1 MKKKHRKE
9 LTMAYII
16 FDMDDTLLND
26 RRRITPY
33 TLQVLKKLQAMG
45 HKLVINTAR
54 SKQFD
59 QDYFDQ
65 LRPDYA
71 ILNGGALI
79 VDKDERTVY
88 QAQLDV
94 AATPAFIADL
104 LQICDNFTVQSETGP
119 YSHLGKYTGQ
129 NALPFDFTA
138 QPFPYPSFKIVASI
152 ENDQAAFDL
161 AEKHGLTCVS
171 YFGGA
176 FKRFNH
182 HHATKAQGNRKL
194 MELLGGSLSQV
205 IAFGDDWGDLEMLQQ
220 AGIGVLMKNAHPQ
233 LHGLCSH
240 ISEYTNDQ
248 DGVARFLARHFGL
261 E

>member
-1 MKKKHRKE
+1 
-9 LTMAYII
+9 MAYII

-26 RRRITPY
+26 RRCITPY
-33 TLQVLKKLQAMG
+33 TQQILKHLQALG

-65 LRPDYA
+65 LKPDYA

-79 VDKDERTVY
+79 LDQNENPVY
-88 QAQLDV
+88 TAQLDV
-94 AATPAFIADL
+94 SATQAFIQDL
-104 LQICDNFTVQSETGP
+104 LQISDNFTVQAKDGP

-129 NALPFDFTA
+129 NARPFDFSA
-138 QPFPYPSFKIVASI
+138 HPFPYPCFKVVAAI
-152 ENDQAAFDL
+152 EKDEEAFAL
-161 AEKHGLTCVS
+161 ADKHGLTCVS
-171 YFGGA
+171 YFGGL

-182 HHATKAQGNRKL
+182 PSATKARGNQKL
-194 MELLGGSLSQV
+194 MALLGGTLDEV
-205 IAFGDDWGDLEMLQQ
+205 IAFGDDLGDLEMLQQ
-220 AGIGVLMKNAHPQ
+220 AGIGVLMKNARPE

-240 ISEYTNDQ
+240 ISEFTNDE

>member
-1 MKKKHRKE
+1 
-9 LTMAYII
+9 MAYII
-16 FDMDDTLLND
+16 FDMDDTLLNNQ
-26 RRRITPY
+26 RCISPY
-33 TLQVLKKLQAMG
+33 TQQILKQLQEKG

-65 LRPDYA
+65 LQPDYA

-79 VDKDERTVY
+79 LDQHENPVY
-88 QAQLDV
+88 TAQMDV
-94 AATPAFIADL
+94 PATQAFIQDL
-104 LQICDNFTVQSETGP
+104 LQISDNFTVQAEDGP

-129 NALPFDFTA
+129 NARPFDFSA
-138 QPFPYPSFKIVASI
+138 QPFPYPCFKIVAAI
-152 ENDQAAFDL
+152 EEDEKAFAL

-171 YFGGA
+171 YFGGL

-182 HHATKAQGNRKL
+182 PHATKAQGNQKL
-194 MELLGGSLSQV
+194 VELLGGTLEEV
-205 IAFGDDWGDLEMLQQ
+205 IAFGDDLGDLEMLQQ
-220 AGIGVLMKNAHPQ
+220 AGIGVLMKNARPE
-233 LHGLCSH
+233 LHSLCAH
-240 ISEYTNDQ
+240 ISEFTNDE